1 MLNFDL
7 FTPKLHHD
15 KRYLIVLEDK
25 VALDLTKDVG
35 QNIAR
40 FKALIVYHFNDISR
54 VITEL
59 IKFGIQIADVFIQ
72 LLENVVNF
80 GKETYNPFVNLDKGT
95 KLWIEGLLGVVA
107 AWKTINMVM
116 MASPIGV
123 VLMLIAAI
131 ALLIDDYMVWKK
143 GGKSL
148 IDWGQ
153 WKSEINMAQNG
164 LKAFGTFLKDKV
176 WKVIKGDVSDLL
188 SAFKHFWPNLK
199 LYMGPVMD
207 FFGKEFISVLHNAL
221 GTLTG
226 IVRLIDDLINES

>member
-25 VALDLTKDVG
+25 VAPDLTKDVG

-40 FKALIVYHFNDISR
+40 FKVLIIYHFNDISH
-54 VITEL
+54 VITEFM
-59 IKFGIQIADVFIQ
+59 KFAIQIADVFIQ
-72 LLENVVNF
+72 LLGNVVNF
-80 GKETYNPFVNLDKGT
+80 GKETYNQFVNLDEGT

-153 WKSEINMAQNG
+153 WKSEINMA
-164 LKAFGTFLKDKV
+164 LKHSAPFLK
-176 WKVIKGDVSDLL
+176 IK
-188 SAFKHFWPNLK
+188 
-199 LYMGPVMD
+199 
-207 FFGKEFISVLHNAL
+207 FGKLLKVMSATF
-221 GTLTG
+221 
-226 IVRLIDDLINES
+226 